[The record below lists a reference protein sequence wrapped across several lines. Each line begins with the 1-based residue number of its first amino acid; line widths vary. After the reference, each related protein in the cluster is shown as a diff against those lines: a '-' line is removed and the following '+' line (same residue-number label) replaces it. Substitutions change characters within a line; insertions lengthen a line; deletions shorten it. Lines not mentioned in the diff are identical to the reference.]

1 MSRFERLAAFCAV
14 EALHFDAEIFARF
27 EDDLYAC
34 NAVMNLTRV
43 SRQDCE
49 IRHFIDSLLVASL
62 IPSGA
67 CVLDLGAGPG
77 FPAWPLACARPDL
90 LVVALDSSGKML
102 GFLRR
107 HPLPNLEVRQARAE
121 NEVVADEFDVVTG
134 RAVAPLPIQLELS
147 APRTKVGGRVIPF
160 RTPNDLSAIES
171 FPARILGLELE
182 EAQPKEIPGTD
193 IFRLFPIFAKVAPTP
208 KTYPRAWATMRAKP
222 LGS

>member
-1 MSRFERLAAFCAV
+1 MSRFERLAAYCAS
-14 EALHFDAEIFARF
+14 EALHFDAGIFGRF

-49 IRHFIDSLLVASL
+49 VRHFIDSLLVVSL
-62 IPSGA
+62 IPPGA
-67 CVLDLGAGPG
+67 RVLDLGAGPG

-121 NEVVADEFDVVTG
+121 NDVVAEEFDVVTG

-147 APRTKVGGRVIPF
+147 APRAKVGGRVIPF
-160 RTPNDLSAIES
+160 RTPNDLSAIEM
-171 FPARILGLELE
+171 FPARMLGLKLE
-182 EAQPKEIPGTD
+182 ETQRKEIPGTD
-193 IFRLFPIFAKVAPTP
+193 IVRLFPVFAKISPTP
-208 KTYPRAWATMRAKP
+208 KAYPRAWATMRAKP
-222 LGS
+222 LGT